1 MRPPGASHRLCP
13 LAAAAL
19 ALVAACGPVF
29 AFEALAPAAPLPPER
44 LAPDEE
50 TMPLGEWQAFDQS
63 FSFNADMWTDSP
75 QEPIWAEMSA
85 VAAQLLRR
93 GGRRAI
99 APILTL
105 APVAR
110 GYADAG
116 ARLTGPLAMPQEKA
130 FGLRLRT
137 EQGMSISTEF
147 ASGEGTWQPVDTRLA
162 WRVAR
167 PMPADE
173 GWVWAAG
180 FGGGLPV
187 GHAPYSQTLDVVLGR
202 RFRGGEGNWSVM
214 PELAVNT
221 VYTSYGGERWRT
233 TLTPQVKTKV
243 DVLTSADDR
252 LKLYL
257 ESSVGY
263 ALPVGANASGLSAR
277 TRLNLIFRPGG

>member
-1 MRPPGASHRLCP
+1 
-13 LAAAAL
+13 
-19 ALVAACGPVF
+19 
-29 AFEALAPAAPLPPER
+29 
-44 LAPDEE
+44 
-50 TMPLGEWQAFDQS
+50 MPLEEWQAFDQS
-63 FSFNADMWTDSP
+63 FSFNAEMWTDSP

-93 GGRRAI
+93 ESRRAI

-110 GYADAG
+110 GYADAET
-116 ARLTGPLAMPQEKA
+116 RLRGPLAERQEKA
-130 FGLRLRT
+130 FGLRLKA
-137 EQGMSISTEF
+137 EQGVSIATEF

-167 PMPADE
+167 QMPADE

-180 FGGGLPV
+180 LGGGLPV
-187 GHAPYSQTLDVVLGR
+187 GHAPYSQTLDVALGR
-202 RFRGGEGNWSVM
+202 RFRGGEGAWSVM

-221 VYTSYGGERWRT
+221 IYTSHGGERWQA
-233 TLTPQVKTKV
+233 TLRPQVKAKV
-243 DVLTSADDR
+243 DVLKSSDDR

-263 ALPVGANASGLSAR
+263 ALPVGADAAGLSAA